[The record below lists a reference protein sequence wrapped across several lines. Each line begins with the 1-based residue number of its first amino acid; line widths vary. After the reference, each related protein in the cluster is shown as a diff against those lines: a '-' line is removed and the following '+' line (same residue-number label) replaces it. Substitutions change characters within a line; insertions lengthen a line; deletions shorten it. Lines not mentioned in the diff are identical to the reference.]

1 MSAAHADGGDRLH
14 PAAQYHIVNSLGW
27 PDLRPLQH
35 AAVAPLLDGRHALL
49 LAPTAAGK
57 TEAAALPL
65 FSRMLSEDWQG
76 LSVLYLCPLRA
87 LLNNLEPRLERFAS
101 LLGRRVGLWHGDV
114 PASSKNK
121 LRREPPD
128 LLLTTPESLE
138 GMLVS
143 RTLDRS
149 FFLGAVRAVVVDEI
163 HAFAGDDRGWHLLGL
178 LQRLRQLLG
187 EPVQRVGLS
196 ATVGNPREL
205 LDWLTAGCD
214 RKGVV
219 VAPAAPQSGDP
230 TVSHSSPSGGTIVL
244 DHVESLGNAAHV
256 ISRLHG
262 GEKRLVFCDSRA
274 RVEMLSTR
282 LRELGVN
289 TLVSHSSLAA
299 SERRQAEEAF
309 AEGQNCVIVAT
320 STLELGIDV
329 GDLDRVLQIDAPAK
343 VASFLQRLGRTG
355 RRPGTTANTTFLTTS
370 PSALLRAAGLLVLWS
385 EGHVEPV
392 EPPPYPAHVLTQQ
405 ILALTLQ
412 NQGIHRRDPAL
423 WLRGFALLEEQPA
436 LVGEILEHL
445 EKEGILWDEAGRLWF
460 GREGEDRLGRR
471 NFLDLLSLI
480 QSPPLFT
487 VYLGRKELGHVHPA
501 SFATE
506 NDEVPVLLLGGRR
519 WRIRSIDWD
528 HQEAFV
534 EPTADDGRSRWPG
547 DALPLRFELCQAIRR
562 VMAGQADPPGMS
574 RRAAET
580 LESIRQEYFWVG
592 EDGTIL
598 LRARGEGALWWTFAG
613 IRANA
618 MLATA
623 LETSGFRVGPLD
635 NLYLDLPVR
644 PEPLALKEA
653 LKGWREEPPGPRID
667 PRAARKLKFG
677 DCLPENVLHK
687 VLSRRGADTEGFRS
701 IVRERIRSVDLSALS
716 RDSESP

>member
-1 MSAAHADGGDRLH
+1 MSAGYADGGDRLH
-14 PAAQYHIVNSLGW
+14 PAVQFHVVNSLGW
-27 PDLRPLQH
+27 SDLRPLQA

-57 TEAAALPL
+57 TEAAVLPL

-76 LSVLYLCPLRA
+76 LSILYLCPLRA
-87 LLNNLEPRLERFAS
+87 LLNNLEPRLEAFAS
-101 LLGRRVGLWHGDV
+101 LLGRRAGLWHGDV
-114 PASSKNK
+114 PASSKNQ

-143 RTLDRS
+143 RTLDRA

-178 LQRLRQLLG
+178 LQRLRRLRG
-187 EPVQRVGLS
+187 EPMQRVGLS
-196 ATVGNPREL
+196 ATVGNPGQL
-205 LDWLTAGCD
+205 LDWLTLGSG
-214 RKGVV
+214 RPGVV
-219 VAPAAPQSGDP
+219 VAPPSAGSGAPE
-230 TVSHSSPSGGTIVL
+230 IVL
-244 DHVESLGNAAHV
+244 DHVGSLDNAGHV

-274 RVEMLSTR
+274 RVEKLATR
-282 LRELGVN
+282 LRELGAD
-289 TLVSHSSLAA
+289 TMVSHSSLAA
-299 SERRQAEEAF
+299 SERRHAEEAF

-355 RRPGTTANTTFLTTS
+355 RRPGTASNMTFLTTS
-370 PSALLRAAGLLVLWS
+370 NAALVRAAALLVLWS

-392 EPPPYPAHVLTQQ
+392 QPPPYPAHVLTQQ
-405 ILALTLQ
+405 MLALTLQ
-412 NQGIHRRDPAL
+412 NQGILRRDPDL
-423 WLRGFALLEEQPA
+423 WLAGFALLEEQPCLA
-436 LVGEILEHL
+436 GEILEHL
-445 EKEGILWDEAGRLWF
+445 VDQGILWDDAGRLWF

-487 VYLGRKELGHVHPA
+487 VYLGRKELGRVHPA
-501 SFATE
+501 SFTTE
-506 NDEVPVLLLGGRR
+506 GDEIPVLLLGGRR
-519 WRIRSIDWD
+519 WKIRAIDWD

-534 EPTADDGRSRWPG
+534 EPTAEEGRSRWPG
-547 DALPLRFELCQAIRR
+547 DAVPLRYELCQAIRR
-562 VMAGQADPPGMS
+562 VMAGQADPPGLS
-574 RRAAET
+574 RRATAA
-580 LESIRQEYFWVG
+580 LEAIRQEYSWVG
-592 EDGTIL
+592 GDGTVL
-598 LRARGEGALWWTFAG
+598 LRARGRGALWWTFAG

-623 LETSGFRVGPLD
+623 LEAAGHLVGPLD
-635 NLYLDLPVR
+635 NLYLDLPFQPR
-644 PEPLALKEA
+644 PAELEEA
-653 LKGWREEPPGPRID
+653 LEGWEEEPPGPRID
-667 PRAARKLKFG
+667 PRAVRRLKFG
-677 DCLPENVLHK
+677 DCLPEPILQRVLA
-687 VLSRRGADTEGFRS
+687 RRGADPEGFQAITRA
-701 IVRERIRSVDLSALS
+701 RIRSVDSSATGRTGLV
-716 RDSESP
+716 

>member
-1 MSAAHADGGDRLH
+1 MSDFDRLH
-14 PAAQYHIVNSLGW
+14 PAVQYHVVNSLGW
-27 PDLRPLQH
+27 SDLRPLQ
-35 AAVAPLLDGRHALL
+35 ADAIATLLDGRHALL

-65 FSRMLSEDWQG
+65 FSRMLSEDWKG

-114 PASSKNK
+114 AASIKNK
-121 LRREPPD
+121 LRRKPPD

-178 LQRLRQLLG
+178 LGRLRHLLG
-187 EPVQRVGLS
+187 REVQRVGLS

-205 LDWLTAGCD
+205 LDWLTAGSD
-214 RKGVV
+214 RQAVV
-219 VAPAAPQSGDP
+219 IAPAAPGSGD
-230 TVSHSSPSGGTIVL
+230 HEIVL
-244 DHVESLGNAAHV
+244 DHVGSLDNAAHV
-256 ISRLHG
+256 ISRLHAG
-262 GEKRLVFCDSRA
+262 DKRLVFCDSRA
-274 RVEMLSTR
+274 RVEMLATR
-282 LRELGVN
+282 LRETGVD

-299 SERRQAEEAF
+299 SERRRAEEAF

-343 VASFLQRLGRTG
+343 VASFLQRMGRTG
-355 RRPGTTANTTFLTTS
+355 RRAGTTSNTTFLTTS
-370 PSALLRAAGLLVLWS
+370 SSALLRAAGLLVLWS

-392 EPPPYPAHVLTQQ
+392 QPPPYPAHVLSQQ

-412 NQGIHRRDPAL
+412 NRGIHRRDPAL
-423 WLRGFALLEEQPA
+423 WLRGFALLEKEPG
-436 LVGEILEHL
+436 LGGEILEHL
-445 EKEGILWDEAGRLWF
+445 EEKGILWDEAGRLWF

-471 NFLDLLSLI
+471 NFLELLSLI

-501 SFATE
+501 SFVTE

-534 EPTADDGRSRWPG
+534 DPTTEEGRSRWPG
-547 DALPLRFELCQAIRR
+547 DALPLRYELCQAIRR
-562 VMAGQADPPGMS
+562 VMAGEADPPGMS
-574 RRAAET
+574 RRATEA
-580 LESIRQEYFWVG
+580 LEAIRQEYSWVG
-592 EDGTIL
+592 AEGTVL
-598 LRARGEGALWWTFAG
+598 LRARGESALWWTFAG

-623 LETSGFRVGPLD
+623 LEASGLAVGLLD
-635 NLYLDLPVR
+635 NLYLDLPLR
-644 PEPLALKEA
+644 PDPLELKAALRD
-653 LKGWREEPPGPRID
+653 WDEEPPGPRID
-667 PRAARKLKFG
+667 PRAARRLKFG
-677 DCLPENVLHK
+677 DCLPEDVLHK
-687 VLSRRGADTEGFRS
+687 VLSRRGADPEGFQS
-701 IVRERIRSVDLSALS
+701 IVNARIRSVDLSAVG
-716 RDSESP
+716 

>member
-1 MSAAHADGGDRLH
+1 MNAAGAGAATEGAATEGADRLH
-14 PAAQYHIVNSLGW
+14 PALQYHVASSLGW

-57 TEAAALPL
+57 TEAATLPL

-101 LLGRRVGLWHGDV
+101 LLGRQVGLWHGDV
-114 PASSKNK
+114 RASIKNR

-143 RTLDRS
+143 PTLDRS

-163 HAFAGDDRGWHLLGL
+163 HAFAGDDRGWHLLAL
-178 LQRLRQLLG
+178 LARLRRLRG
-187 EPVQRVGLS
+187 EPIQRIGLS
-196 ATVGNPREL
+196 ATVGNPRRL
-205 LDWLTAGCD
+205 LDWLTAGEG

-219 VAPAAPQSGDP
+219 VAPATRATGPKD
-230 TVSHSSPSGGTIVL
+230 IVL
-244 DHVESLGNAAHV
+244 DHVGSLANAAHV

-274 RVEMLSTR
+274 RVEMLATR
-282 LRELGVN
+282 LRELGVR
-289 TLVSHSSLAA
+289 TLVSHSSLSA
-299 SERRQAEEAF
+299 SQRRQAEDAF

-355 RRPGTTANTTFLTTS
+355 RRTGTTSNTTFLTTT
-370 PSALLRAAGLLVLWS
+370 PSALLRAAGLLVLWA

-392 EPPPYPAHVLTQQ
+392 RPPAYPAHVLTQQ
-405 ILALTLQ
+405 MLALTLQ
-412 NQGIHRRDPAL
+412 ERGIYRRDPAIH
-423 WLRGFALLEEQPA
+423 LRGLPLLDEHPT
-436 LVGEILEHL
+436 LVEAIFQHL
-445 EKEGILWDEAGRLWF
+445 EREDILWSDAGRLWF
-460 GREGEDRLGRR
+460 GQEGEDRLGRR
-471 NFLDLLSLI
+471 NFLNLLSVI

-487 VYLGRKELGHVHPA
+487 VYLGRRELGHVHPA
-501 SFATE
+501 SFATR
-506 NDEVPVLLLGGRR
+506 DGASHGSGGTAVLLLGGRR
-519 WRIRSIDWD
+519 WKIRSIDWD
-528 HQEAFV
+528 RREAFV
-534 EPTADDGRSRWPG
+534 EPTADPGRSRWPG
-547 DALPLRFELCQAIRR
+547 DAVPLRYELCQAIRR
-562 VMAGQADPPGMS
+562 VLAGEIDPPGLS
-574 RRAAET
+574 RRAREA
-580 LESIRQEYFWVG
+580 LIAIRREYCWVG
-592 EDGTIL
+592 NKDTIL
-598 LRARGEGALWWTFAG
+598 LRAREDSALWWTFAG

-623 LETSGFRVGPLD
+623 LETSGIPVGPLD
-635 NLYLDLPVR
+635 NLYLDLPIR
-644 PEPLALKEA
+644 PDSSELQAVLD
-653 LKGWREEPPGPRID
+653 GWQEEPPGPRID
-667 PRAARKLKFG
+667 PRAARRLKFG
-677 DCLPENVLHK
+677 DCLPEDTVRK
-687 VLSRRGADTEGFRS
+687 VLSRRGADARGFKQ
-701 IVRERIRSVDLSALS
+701 VAREKIRTVDLSAVD
-716 RDSESP
+716 R